1 MLGHDGMATRTRP
14 LLLQAGD
21 ALDER
26 WRLVRVLGDGGTAT
40 VYEAVH
46 RNGRRAAIKVLSRS
60 AERNPNEARRLATTE
75 ATIANRLAHPAFVEV
90 FDDGVTPSGIPY
102 LVMELLEG
110 VTLEQLR
117 RAEGGTIPLARALP
131 LLEGLLEALAA
142 LHDAGIHHRDVKP
155 DNVFVL
161 EDGRVKVL
169 DYGLASDEV
178 DVRPT
183 TAWAGTPGYMAPEQ
197 ARGEWW
203 RVDALCDQ
211 WSAAATAFTVLTG
224 RLVHKGRT
232 PAELVRIA
240 STADVELGESGLP
253 EEIVA
258 VFARALSSER
268 DARWPDLHAMLAAL
282 RGVATNGFHYGS
294 RIMRTIRPLPTGDSA
309 TRLFRFTLSEV
320 IEANDVDHDAPT
332 PRRTIGATIRPTTLP
347 AFTAPDTPRS
357 PRAAGPPRRPRRRIR
372 APRRAASRAVARH
385 RRRTR
390 PLAPDTL
397 RSSWPMSSP

>member
-1 MLGHDGMATRTRP
+1 MAARKRP

-46 RNGRRAAIKVLSRS
+46 RNGRRAAIKLLSRS

-75 ATIANRLAHPAFVEV
+75 AEIANRLAHPAFVEV

-110 VTLEQLR
+110 ATLEQRR
-117 RAEGGTIPLARALP
+117 RAEGGFIPLARALP

-155 DNVFVL
+155 ENVFVL
-161 EDGRVKVL
+161 DNGRVKIL

-232 PAELVRIA
+232 PAELVRLA
-240 STADVELGESGLP
+240 STTDADVGQSGLP
-253 EEIVA
+253 EEVVA
-258 VFARALSSER
+258 VFARALSCER
-268 DARWPDLHAMLAAL
+268 DARWPDVHAMLAAL

-320 IEANDVDHDAPT
+320 DHDAPT
-332 PRRTIGATIRPTTLP
+332 PRRTIGAGVRPTTLP
-347 AFTAPDTPRS
+347 AFTAPDPPPPSPAPRVS
-357 PRAAGPPRRPRRRIR
+357 RRARRRVR
-372 APRRAASRAVARH
+372 APRRTASRAVARH
-385 RRRTR
+385 RRGTR
-390 PLAPDTL
+390 RLAHDTL
-397 RSSWPMSSP
+397 RTSSRVSTP